1 MWPLYSPDANPLD
14 FTFWP
19 RIEGKACR
27 VHHPN
32 LNALKAAVREKW
44 EVMSK
49 CKIRAECGTFRRWL
63 EAINEANGGYIEI

>member
-1 MWPLYSPDANPLD
+1 M
-14 FTFWP
+14 
-19 RIEGKACR
+19 EGKACW